1 MWFYTAE
8 CRSQHVTLSPPLE
21 RRAILKT
28 IWCLSSTTLTLLSLK
43 MYKIQYKHTPLSA
56 IVYVCRH
63 VRGESISNLYCCC
76 QLGHYEGGKL
86 HKKGEC
92 VKEAI
97 SSY

>member
-1 MWFYTAE
+1 MWFYTVE

-43 MYKIQYKHTPLSA
+43 MYKIQYKHTTLCHC
-56 IVYVCRH
+56 VC
-63 VRGESISNLYCCC
+63 VRACEGKAYLIFTAAVSCD
-76 QLGHYEGGKL
+76 HYEGGKL